1 MPVVNVAADVQE
13 TSAALLPPAEPAY
26 SPSAVLHLFNN
37 SINVSQTRR
46 LIQVRGVYQPG
57 RGASYNGAF
66 YDTLRDEAAD
76 ATMTLVVP
84 GLLRA
89 RLQPGALIQ
98 AHGYIARK
106 VVAAGGR
113 IELHIH
119 LDSLL
124 QAPEPR
130 FSEDDLRALELQQQK
145 AALGYRDPEALLRAR
160 LLAGEVARVV
170 ILIGKTAII
179 DADITHSLGAAA
191 TAYDIHFHRVNLHSE
206 RAILDAL
213 QEYDDDLTD
222 LLAISRGGGEGVD
235 VFNSCALA
243 ETCLHLTPHFLT
255 AIGHKDDVTL
265 VQRIADRA
273 FITPTALGAFLADL
287 HDEVAEAAQNS
298 KAALIETVTKQL
310 GAQYDGQL
318 KALCEKLSTAETVHT
333 ERATLL
339 AQQAGDREAL
349 LAVQREVAANL
360 QTRLDSVVQ
369 SSRPVWLY
377 ILIAALAGVVVGAVL
392 ASAMH

>member
-1 MPVVNVAADVQE
+1 MPVINAAVEVQE
-13 TSAALLPPAEPAY
+13 ASAALSQPTEPAY

-46 LIQVRGVYQPG
+46 LIHVRGVYGPG
-57 RGASYNGAF
+57 RGANYNGFF
-66 YDTLRDEAAD
+66 YDTLRDEATD
-76 ATMTLVVP
+76 ASMTLVVP

-89 RLQPGALIQ
+89 KLQPGALIQ

-106 VVAAGGR
+106 VVATGGR

-124 QAPEPR
+124 EAPQPA
-130 FSEDDLRALELQQQK
+130 FSEDDLRALSLQQQK

-160 LLAGEVARVV
+160 LLAAETARIV

-191 TAYDIHFHRVNLHSE
+191 TAFDVHFHRVNLHSE

-213 QEYDDDLTD
+213 AEYDDEDTD
-222 LLAISRGGGEGVD
+222 LLIISRGGGEGVD

-243 ETCLHLTPHFLT
+243 ESCLSLTPHFLT
-255 AIGHKDDVTL
+255 AIGHKEDVTL

-273 FITPTALGAFLADL
+273 FITPTALGDFLATL
-287 HDEVAEAAQNS
+287 HDEVMEAVQNS

-310 GAQYDGQL
+310 GAQYEGQL
-318 KALCEKLSTAETVHT
+318 KNLTEKLAATEVLHAERS
-333 ERATLL
+333 ELL
-339 AQQAGDREAL
+339 VRQLADREAV
-349 LAVQREVAANL
+349 LAAQREVTSNL
-360 QTRLDSVVQ
+360 QTQFDAAARSE
-369 SSRPVWLY
+369 RPVWMY
-377 ILIAALAGVVVGAVL
+377 VLIAALAGVILGALL
-392 ASAMH
+392 ARIIA